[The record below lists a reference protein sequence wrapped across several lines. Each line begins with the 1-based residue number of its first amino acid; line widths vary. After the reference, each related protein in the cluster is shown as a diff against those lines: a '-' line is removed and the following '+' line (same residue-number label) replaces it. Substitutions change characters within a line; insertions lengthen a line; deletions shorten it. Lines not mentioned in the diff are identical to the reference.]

1 MNQMRTNTIHGST
14 PPKSHPTPSRATWRV
29 TAVVITIAMTTAFL
43 TSCSDSVPSQQ
54 PAPVVVVGLSANQPR
69 PNLTPAVEK
78 KLVSYA
84 TSAVDV
90 GTAII
95 KLVSAGRIQAV
106 DLTPMRGTQLE
117 QSHPEQVAERN
128 VTQFEK
134 MLAALATT
142 APGNDPLAALSTAAR
157 NAAPGADIY
166 LIGSGLS
173 TVNPIDLRV
182 TGWGVNPTDLAAD
195 LSRRGLL
202 PNLSSH
208 NVTFIGLGDTRAPQ
222 ENLSNPARTK
232 VHAIWTSICAKA
244 LAASCTTIA
253 GDLPDVPSATSTAT
267 PLIPVPEDPS
277 LAFAAPTAENP
288 VQRLTFN
295 DDTVVRFQPDSA
307 TLTNP
312 AAVGH
317 ALTPAAAWLKIDPAH
332 KVQITGTTSSEPPSP
347 AWLDNKA
354 LALARADAVRVVLV
368 ERLGVSVGQIK
379 TSGAGYTANP
389 PDGGPNNLNPER
401 AALNRAVNLV
411 FTIRS

>member
-1 MNQMRTNTIHGST
+1 M
-14 PPKSHPTPSRATWRV
+14 SHPASSRAARRV

-43 TSCSDSVPSQQ
+43 TACSDSVPSQQ

-84 TSAVDV
+84 TSAADV
-90 GTAII
+90 GAATIR
-95 KLVSAGRIQAV
+95 LVSAGRIQTV

-128 VTQFEK
+128 VTEFEK
-134 MLAALATT
+134 MLASLATT
-142 APGNDPLAALSTAAR
+142 TPGNDPLAVLSTAAR

-182 TGWGVNPTDLAAD
+182 TGWGVNPAALAAD

-222 ENLSNPARTK
+222 EDLSNPARTK
-232 VHAIWTSICAKA
+232 IQAVWTSVCAKA
-244 LAASCTTIA
+244 LAASCTIIA

-267 PLIPVPEDPS
+267 PVVRVPADPS
-277 LAFAAPTAENP
+277 LAFAAPTAEKP

-312 AAVGH
+312 TAVGL
-317 ALTPAAAWLKIDPAH
+317 ALTSAAAWLKNDPTH
-332 KVQITGTTSSEPPSP
+332 KVQVTGTTSSEPPSA

-354 LALARADAVRVVLV
+354 LALARANAVRVVLV
-368 ERLGVSVGQIK
+368 KRLGVSAGQIK
-379 TSGAGYTANP
+379 TWGAGYTASP

-401 AALNRAVNLV
+401 ASLNRAVNLV
-411 FTIRS
+411 FTIRL